1 MQGLIF
7 VTWEKYLSE
16 RFGSSLL
23 HEYRA
28 AIGETPAN
36 SPLASR
42 VYDDETLLAGVGVA
56 CKLTRL
62 PANTILREYGRY
74 FMLNGLTSYLCSY
87 LLARVHSGRDLLL
100 TMRKAHAQMHCASDA
115 LMPPVF
121 GYEALSSDP
130 KAFALIYGSPRQLC
144 PVLLGAIEGAAER
157 YGETVHIAERTCM
170 RQGMSVCR
178 FEVRFFSSPSSS
190 MQQMETPE
198 QIARRQAQQQLADLA
213 LAVLPHSDGVTLAQL
228 QKQLHYVSIGR
239 QPLRPKM
246 LLDALHRLQHAGLVA
261 STASQPGDDLTHRRY
276 WRAPTSGEG

>member
-16 RFGSSLL
+16 RFGSSPLQQ
-23 HEYRA
+23 YRA
-28 AIGETPAN
+28 VIGETPAT

-42 VYDDETLLAGVGVA
+42 VYDDETLLARVGAA

-62 PANTILREYGRY
+62 PADTLLHEYGRY
-74 FMLNGLTSYLCSY
+74 FMLKGLTSHLCSY

-100 TMRKAHAQMHCASDA
+100 TMRKAHAQRPCASDA

-121 GYEALSSDP
+121 GYEALSSEP
-130 KAFALIYGSPRQLC
+130 KAFALIYDSPRQLC

-157 YGETVHIAERTCM
+157 YGERVHIAERTCM

-190 MQQMETPE
+190 IQQMEHPSRSPVAKRSSNWRILSWWSCLTP
-198 QIARRQAQQQLADLA
+198 
-213 LAVLPHSDGVTLAQL
+213 
-228 QKQLHYVSIGR
+228 
-239 QPLRPKM
+239 
-246 LLDALHRLQHAGLVA
+246 
-261 STASQPGDDLTHRRY
+261 TASAWPNCKSSCTTPRSVGNPWGLKCCSTRFIASNMPG
-276 WRAPTSGEG
+276 